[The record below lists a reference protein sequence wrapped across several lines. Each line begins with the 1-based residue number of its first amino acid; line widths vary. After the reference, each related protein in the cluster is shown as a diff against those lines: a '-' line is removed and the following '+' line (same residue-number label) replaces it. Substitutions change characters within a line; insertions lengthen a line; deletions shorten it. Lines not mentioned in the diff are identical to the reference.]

1 MFLDVNLEYRA
12 TLGTFIWSSRLYSR
26 HPAIQ
31 FRNRR
36 ERHSCLVDPNVFFEL
51 LELVKAEFTV
61 SDAYVQDNIPT
72 FTITPEPNLNQK
84 LLRLKEQVHRK
95 NLEVQLKQ
103 DKELH
108 IILIPRIAHPSH
120 RVIVNWA
127 LPLFI
132 ITLITVTISGYFIAG
147 DYLTILTILGR
158 DRQTEWINT
167 QLTMTFAYTLSIIA
181 TLGVHELGHV
191 LACRIHGIEAS
202 MPLFLPGIPLLTLG
216 TFGAIIRQKSPTVN
230 RNQLFDI
237 GFMGPLFGFILS
249 LIISLWGYSLSL
261 PLTRA
266 DFQLLTSSVGE
277 GEFLILPFIFQAL
290 QDYIF
295 PNANSVAHMLHP
307 IAFAGWLTTL
317 LTFLNIFP
325 IGQLDGGHIAWAL
338 FGPTWHRR
346 ISYIMV
352 PVMILTGWWSMAI
365 LILVFIRQGHPGTIN
380 EITGVS
386 RARKLL
392 SLLVIVIF
400 LTCFTPSSSSPL
412 LSLLYP

>member
-1 MFLDVNLEYRA
+1 MVN
-12 TLGTFIWSSRLYSR
+12 
-26 HPAIQ
+26 
-31 FRNRR
+31 
-36 ERHSCLVDPNVFFEL
+36 PNVFFEL

-61 SDAYVQDNIPT
+61 SDAYVRDDIPT
-72 FTITPEPNLNQK
+72 FTIKPEPNLNQK
-84 LLRLKEQVHRK
+84 LLRLKDQVLRK
-95 NLEVQLKQ
+95 DMEVQLKQ
-103 DKELH
+103 DEELH
-108 IILIPRIAHPSH
+108 IILVPRITRTSH
-120 RVIVNWA
+120 QVIINWA

-132 ITLITVTISGYFIAG
+132 ITIITVTISGFFIAG
-147 DYLTILTILGR
+147 DYLTLLNILGQ
-158 DRQTEWINT
+158 DSQIEWINN

-216 TFGAIIRQKSPTVN
+216 TFGAVIRQKSPTVN

-249 LIISLWGYSLSL
+249 LIISVWGYSLSL

-266 DFQLLTSSVGE
+266 DYQLLTTTLGE
-277 GEFLILPFIFQAL
+277 GEFVVLPFIFQAL

-295 PNANSVAHMLHP
+295 PNANSFSHVLHP

-346 ISYIMV
+346 ISYIMI

-365 LILVFIRQGHPGTIN
+365 LILVFLRQGHPGTLN

-386 RARKLL
+386 LTRKLL
-392 SLLVIVIF
+392 SILVIVIF

-412 LSLLYP
+412 LALLYP